1 MLSNEHTISC
11 QYIYLH
17 MIMFIGHT
25 LIPSYRF
32 FMAFKINNIFLG
44 VTKEILGIWFL
55 WWS

>member
-32 FMAFKINNIFLG
+32 FMTFKINNIFLG

-55 WWS
+55 W